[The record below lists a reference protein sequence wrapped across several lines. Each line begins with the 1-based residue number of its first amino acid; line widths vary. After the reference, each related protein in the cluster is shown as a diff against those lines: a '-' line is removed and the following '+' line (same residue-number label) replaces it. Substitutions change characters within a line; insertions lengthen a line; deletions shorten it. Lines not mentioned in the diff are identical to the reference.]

1 MILKAWRAGKF
12 VTFCAI
18 FIAPAALGCLWVLLS
33 GLGGP
38 FAPRGGYFWMFSVAA
53 APWILLCAGLYLLA
67 VAAVRYGLHR
77 AAREHRR
84 TERALGVKLPAPGF
98 IRESALVGAVSLA
111 LSLLVIAPRF
121 LPAGILVS
129 ESEET
134 GDLPVSG
141 TERWENGKYVQDY
154 APQRVLH
161 CTYLTFHG
169 FRHYNGRAS
178 RQFPYC
184 SYFYEE

>member
-1 MILKAWRAGKF
+1 MILKARRAGKF

-67 VAAVRYGLHR
+67 VAAIRYGLHR

-84 TERALGVKLPAPGF
+84 ITIRSPAIPQG
-98 IRESALVGAVSLA
+98 IDACPSN
-111 LSLLVIAPRF
+111 PR
-121 LPAGILVS
+121 LRIGITNRSSPPA
-129 ESEET
+129 
-134 GDLPVSG
+134 
-141 TERWENGKYVQDY
+141 R
-154 APQRVLH
+154 R
-161 CTYLTFHG
+161 C
-169 FRHYNGRAS
+169 
-178 RQFPYC
+178 
-184 SYFYEE
+184 